1 MPKITAVLIVM
12 LIVAGT
18 LASLGFSKA
27 QNPKR
32 PNIIFLLSDDE
43 DAKLHEFMPKT
54 KALLELQGTKFN
66 NFFVTYSLCCP
77 SRSSI
82 LRGQYPHNTKVEG
95 NMLPEGGFE
104 KFLTLGLEN
113 STVATWLQAG
123 GYRTV
128 FMGKYLN
135 GYGSKGKKGDSSTH
149 VPPGWSEWYGAIGN
163 KPYSEYNYQLN
174 ENGKIMNYGDQPQD
188 YLVDVLAGKAQ
199 KVIEGGANSS
209 EPFFLYLATFVP
221 HQPATPAPR
230 HVQLFKDSKLPR
242 PPSFNEADVGDKPKQ
257 IGARAVLN
265 ARQIVQL
272 EMLYRKRMQS
282 LQAMDD
288 LVERVVNTLK
298 TTGQLENT
306 YIVYTSDNGFH
317 LGEHRQMQGKN
328 MPYEEDIR
336 VPMIVRGPGIAG
348 GKTLD
353 QMALNNDFAPTFA
366 EIAGI
371 PTPALVDGRSLL
383 NLWHGQA
390 PATWRSSFMIER
402 RGGTSQA
409 QTEIGDENSSPMS
422 FNAIR
427 TKDHTY
433 IEWGDGGRELY
444 DLARDPYQI
453 ENAVTANSALV
464 KTLSSRLAALSK
476 CVAEECRKL
485 EDASVGTP

>member
-1 MPKITAVLIVM
+1 MPKIVALMAVL

-18 LASLGFSKA
+18 VASLSLSKA
-27 QNPKR
+27 QTPKR

-43 DAKLHEFMPKT
+43 DIKLHEFMPKT
-54 KALLELQGTKFN
+54 KALLENQGTKFN

-95 NMLPEGGFE
+95 NQMPEGGFE
-104 KFLTLGLEN
+104 KFLSLGLEN
-113 STVATWLQAG
+113 STIATWLKAG

-135 GYGSKGKKGDSSTH
+135 GYGNQGTDPTH
-149 VPPGWSEWYGAIGN
+149 VPPGWSEWYGAIGS

-174 ENGKIMNYGDQPQD
+174 ENGTAVSYGNQPQD

-199 KVIEGGANSS
+199 KVIEQGASS
-209 EPFFLYLATFVP
+209 SDPFFLYLASFVP

-230 HVQLFKDSKLPR
+230 HAQLFLDSKLPQ
-242 PPSFNEADVGDKPKQ
+242 PASFNEANVSDKPKQ
-257 IGARAVLN
+257 IGARALLN
-265 ARQIVQL
+265 ARQIMQL
-272 EMLYRKRMQS
+272 GMLYRKRLQS

-288 LVERVVNTLK
+288 LVERVINTLK
-298 TTGQLENT
+298 ATGQLENT

-336 VPMIVRGPGIAG
+336 VPMMVRGPGIAS
-348 GKTLD
+348 GKVID
-353 QMALNNDFAPTFA
+353 QIALNNDFAPTFA

-371 PTPALVDGRSLL
+371 GTPAFVDGRSLL
-383 NLWHGQA
+383 NLWHGTV
-390 PATWRSSFMIER
+390 PTTWRSSFMVER
-402 RGGTSQA
+402 RGGKSQA
-409 QTEIGDENSSPMS
+409 QTELGDENSSPMS

-433 IEWGDGGRELY
+433 VEWGDGGRELY
-444 DLARDPYQI
+444 DLTRDPNQL
-453 ENAVTANSALV
+453 ENQVNTNAALV
-464 KTLSSRLAALSK
+464 KTLSSRLKELST
-476 CVAEECRKL
+476 CVAETCRKL
-485 EDASVGTP
+485 EDAAINMP